1 MGFGAKF
8 LSYPMSEQATPS
20 PPSADFIAQ
29 VTRSQRVLHSFIL
42 SLVWSASDADDVLQE
57 TNLVLWQK
65 AADFDPTR
73 EFMPWAMRFAQFQAL
88 AHLKKRRRSR
98 LAFDDALLAQI
109 ADEAVAA
116 AAEGDTRRLA
126 LHGCLEKLPA
136 DQRSLIAA
144 RYEPGGSVN
153 ELAAARG
160 TTPKAL
166 SELLRRIRRSLLLC
180 VERTLSRQAL
190 S

>member
-1 MGFGAKF
+1 
-8 LSYPMSEQATPS
+8 MSEQVTPS

-29 VTRSQRVLHSFIL
+29 VTRSQRLLHSFIL
-42 SLVWSASDADDVLQE
+42 SLVWSPSDADDVLQE

-65 AADFDPTR
+65 AAEFDPAR
-73 EFMPWAMRFAQFQAL
+73 DFMPWAMRFAQFQAL
-88 AHLKKRRRSR
+88 AHLQRRRRSR

-116 AAEGDTRRLA
+116 AGVGEARRLA
-126 LHGCLEKLPA
+126 LHACLAKLPD
-136 DQRSLIAA
+136 DQRRLIAA

-153 ELAAARG
+153 ALAAARG

-166 SELLRRIRRSLLLC
+166 SELLRRIRRALLLC
-180 VERTLSRQAL
+180 MERSLSRQAP